1 MNLIFDEDLL
11 KESGISA
18 LERDKEREEILFM
31 MKKAAVIALEKEGIA
46 DDNIEISIS
55 FVTKDEIRE
64 LNRVYR
70 SIDKVTDVLSF
81 PQFESVKDIASSRS
95 IKDGEEKRRKQ
106 VKPLLLGD
114 VVICLDL
121 VNNQAEEYGHSFE
134 REFLYL
140 FIHSLTHLLGYD
152 HLTKEEKAEMREFE
166 EEILG
171 LLYEYIGEKENG

>member
-81 PQFESVKDIASSRS
+81 PQFESVKDFASSRS

-140 FIHSLTHLLGYD
+140 FIHSLAHLLGYD